1 VNTLDKAIKG
11 FFITGTDTD
20 VGKTVVA
27 AGVALALKRMGVS
40 VVIMKP
46 IESGC
51 KKLKNGSLM
60 PGDAIFHSK
69 MLGLDEPID
78 TICPVKLHHPL
89 APMAAAELENVNILK
104 NNKNIQKD
112 DWFSAYRK
120 LSGRYQVVL
129 IEGAGG
135 LMVPIRKNYLF
146 SDMAAELGLPVILVA
161 STRIGTV
168 NHTLLSL
175 EHAHNRG
182 LKILGI
188 LFNQNRSGRRTL
200 AEKTGPD
207 LISRFTDVPVLGYF
221 PFIKKMDRVHL
232 ELAARR
238 IAKKI
243 ITTGG

>member
-1 VNTLDKAIKG
+1 MNAPDKAIKG
-11 FFITGTDTD
+11 FFITGTDTG
-20 VGKTVVA
+20 VGKTVVT
-27 AGVALALKRMGVS
+27 AGIALTLRQMGIS
-40 VVIMKP
+40 VVVMKP

-51 KKLKNGSLM
+51 KKLKNGKLM
-60 PGDAIFHSK
+60 PGDALFHAK
-69 MLGLDEPID
+69 MLALNEPID
-78 TICPVKLHHPL
+78 TICPVRLHHPL
-89 APMAAAELENVNILK
+89 APMAAAELENVKILES
-104 NNKNIQKD
+104 
-112 DWFSAYRK
+112 DWLPEYRE
-120 LSGRYQVVL
+120 LSGRYQIVL

-135 LMVPIRKNYLF
+135 LMVPIRRKYLF

-161 STRIGTV
+161 STGLGTI

-175 EHAHNRG
+175 EHARNRG
-182 LKILGI
+182 LKMLGI
-188 LFNQNRSGRRTL
+188 LFNQNKSGRRTL

-207 LISRFTDVPVLGYF
+207 LVSRFTDVPVLGFF